1 MNITGTHLNY
11 YQVCKRKLWL
21 FANQIN
27 MEHTSDLVYEGK
39 LIHEESYPQRSSKYE
54 EVELNGIKV
63 DFYDPRNKVIHEIKK
78 SNKVERAHELQL
90 KYYLCVF
97 ERNGIVG
104 VTGILEYPILRKRDT
119 VVLSEVDRETIKT
132 IEEEIVQIV
141 ENENCP
147 PLAKKTFVEIVVIM
161 SFVTVRR
168 KKYEKS
174 YYLFNP
180 GSLER
185 RDNTLKFT
193 PISDTE
199 TEYPVLGSPRYL
211 PVEDINEFYV
221 FGSLTGNSALFNFLG
236 QKDIAVHFF
245 DYYENYTGSFMPRDG
260 LLSGRMLLAQTA
272 AYQEKRGD

>member
-90 KYYLCVF
+90 KYYLYIF
-97 ERNGIVG
+97 ERNGIMG
-104 VTGILEYPILRKRDT
+104 VTGILEYPVLRKRDT

-147 PLAKKTFVEIVVIM
+147 PLAKKNIC
-161 SFVTVRR
+161 RNC
-168 KKYEKS
+168 S
-174 YYLFNP
+174 YYEFCY
-180 GSLER
+180 
-185 RDNTLKFT
+185 T
-193 PISDTE
+193 TE
-199 TEYPVLGSPRYL
+199 E
-211 PVEDINEFYV
+211 EI
-221 FGSLTGNSALFNFLG
+221 
-236 QKDIAVHFF
+236 
-245 DYYENYTGSFMPRDG
+245 
-260 LLSGRMLLAQTA
+260 
-272 AYQEKRGD
+272 